1 MAAFS
6 SVVAYL
12 LYYYAL
18 ARMPASGVSA
28 MLYLQPV
35 VATLMAIPLLA
46 EPVNPGLLVGGSLA
60 LAGSRFCPTTSPQ
73 SRALSASGRSCARGQ
88 HEGGGMTVGLISSVM
103 LAMIGPAMRF
113 RIRPLELF

>member
-1 MAAFS
+1 VNTVAYVSGGILLAPIIFWNSGTFRFRGVSALGWWSLLYMAAFS

-60 LAGSRFCPTTSPQ
+60 LAGVYVTE
-73 SRALSASGRSCARGQ
+73 RS
-88 HEGGGMTVGLISSVM
+88 
-103 LAMIGPAMRF
+103 
-113 RIRPLELF
+113 